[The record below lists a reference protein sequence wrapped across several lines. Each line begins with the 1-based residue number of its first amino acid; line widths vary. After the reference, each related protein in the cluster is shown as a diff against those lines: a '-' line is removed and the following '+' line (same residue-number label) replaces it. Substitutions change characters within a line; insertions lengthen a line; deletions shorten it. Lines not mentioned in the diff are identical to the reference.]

1 MTMSLQIKPILVAL
15 RRHKAGTLLIALQ
28 IALTLAI
35 VCNALFII
43 HQRLANLSERSGVD
57 EANVFVVQNQ
67 WAADWTTQQ
76 IDAQVRADMLALRQ
90 LPSVRDAAPATG
102 YPLQGG
108 GWDNFVTMT
117 PDQVKP
123 TTDSAVYLGDE
134 HLLDTLGLRL
144 VAGRNFRSDEV
155 MVMGTQQ
162 AVIPPVV
169 IVSKALA
176 DRLFPGGSAL
186 GKSFYAMGATPS
198 TIVGIVERLH
208 RQGAS
213 QWDKAHAGQS
223 LIWPARPDD
232 ARGIYYIVRAKPGQL
247 AAAMREAPKA
257 LYAQSRMRIIDPK
270 DGIQDYAQIRHR
282 VFDSDR
288 GMAILMGV
296 ISAVLLAI
304 TAAGIVGLTSFW
316 VGQRRKQIG
325 VRRALGATRH
335 DILGYFLTEN
345 FLISLAG
352 AVLGTMLAIVFNL
365 WMVTRFEMDRMSMAY
380 VGIGV
385 LLLLLLGQAA
395 TLAPAVRASR
405 VSPIEATR
413 SV

>member
-1 MTMSLQIKPILVAL
+1 MHIQIRPILVAL

-43 HQRLANLSERSGVD
+43 HQRLANLSEVSGVD
-57 EANVFVVQNQ
+57 EANVFVIRNQ
-67 WAADWTTQQ
+67 WAVDRPTQQ
-76 IDAQVRADMLALRQ
+76 VDAQVRADLLALRQ
-90 LPSVRDAAPATG
+90 LPAVRDASPASG

-117 PDQVKP
+117 PDQTQP
-123 TTDSAVYLGDE
+123 TTDAAVYTGDE
-134 HLLDTLGLRL
+134 HFVDTLGLKL
-144 VAGRNFRSDEV
+144 IAGRNFRPDEV

-162 AVIPPVV
+162 AIIPPSV

-176 DRLFPGGSAL
+176 NRLFPHGDAL
-186 GKSFYAMGATPS
+186 GKHFYAMSATPS
-198 TIVGIVERLH
+198 TIVGIVDTLH
-208 RQGAS
+208 RQGVNQGSNAY
-213 QWDKAHAGQS
+213 AGQS
-223 LIWPARPDD
+223 LIWPLRADD
-232 ARGIYYIVRAKPGQL
+232 ARGIFYIVRARPGQL

-270 DGIQDYAQIRHR
+270 DGIQDYATIRHK
-282 VFDSDR
+282 VYDSDR

-296 ISAVLLAI
+296 ICVVLLAI

-325 VRRALGATRH
+325 VRRALGATRL
-335 DILGYFLTEN
+335 DILSYFLTEN
-345 FLISLAG
+345 LLIGLGGVAIG
-352 AVLGTMLAIVFNL
+352 ALLAIVINL
-365 WMVTRFEMDRMSMAY
+365 WMVVRFAMDRMPPTY
-380 VGIGV
+380 VAVGVVV
-385 LLLLLLGQAA
+385 LLVLGQGAV
-395 TLAPAVRASR
+395 LAPARRASR
-405 VSPIEATR
+405 VSPVEATR

>member
-1 MTMSLQIKPILVAL
+1 MSLQIKPILVAL
-15 RRHKAGTLLIALQ
+15 RRHKAGTVLIALQ

-57 EANVFVVQNQ
+57 EADVFVIKNQ
-67 WAADWTTQQ
+67 WAVDRSTQQ
-76 IDAQVRADMLALRQ
+76 VDALVRADILTLQQ
-90 LPSVRDAAPATG
+90 LPGVLDAAPTSG

-123 TTDSAVYLGDE
+123 TTDSAVYMGDE

-144 VAGRNFRSDEV
+144 LAGRNFRPDEV
-155 MVMGTQQ
+155 LVMGTQQ
-162 AVIPPVV
+162 VVVPPVV

-176 DRLFPGGSAL
+176 DRLFPDGSAL
-186 GKSFYAMGATPS
+186 GKSFYAMSATPS
-198 TIVGIVERLH
+198 TIIGIVDQLH
-208 RQGAS
+208 RSGTS
-213 QWDKAHAGQS
+213 QWNKAYAGQS
-223 LIWPARPDD
+223 LIWPVRPDD

-257 LYAQSRMRIIDPK
+257 LFTQSRMRIIDQK
-270 DGIQDYAQIRHR
+270 DGVLDYAQIRHR
-282 VFDSDR
+282 VFESDR
-288 GMAILMGV
+288 GMAILMGI

-325 VRRALGATRH
+325 VRRALGATRQ
-335 DILGYFLTEN
+335 DILNYFLTEN
-345 FLISLAG
+345 LMIGLGGVVVG
-352 AVLGTMLAIVFNL
+352 AVLAVGINL
-365 WMVTRFEMDRMSMAY
+365 WMVTRFEMDRMSMTY
-380 VGIGV
+380 VGVGV
-385 LLLLLLGQAA
+385 IALLLLGQGAVF
-395 TLAPAVRASR
+395 APALRASR
-405 VSPIEATR
+405 VSPVEATR
-413 SV
+413 GV

>member
-1 MTMSLQIKPILVAL
+1 MSIQIKPILVAL

-57 EANVFVVQNQ
+57 EANVFVIQNQ

-76 IDAQVRADMLALRQ
+76 IDAQVRADLLALRQ
-90 LPSVRDAAPATG
+90 LPSVRDAAPSTG

-123 TTDSAVYLGDE
+123 TTDSAVYMGDE

-144 VAGRNFRSDEV
+144 IAGRNFRPSEV
-155 MVMGTQQ
+155 LVMGTQQ
-162 AVIPPVV
+162 VVIPPVV

-176 DRLFPGGSAL
+176 DRLFPDGSAL
-186 GKSFYAMGATPS
+186 GKSFYAMSATPS
-198 TIVGIVERLH
+198 TIVGIVDRLH
-208 RQGAS
+208 RQGVS
-213 QWDKAHAGQS
+213 QFDKAHAGQS

-232 ARGIYYIVRAKPGQL
+232 ARGIFYIVRAKPGQL
-247 AAAMREAPKA
+247 TAAMREAPKA
-257 LYAQSRMRIIDPK
+257 LYAQSRMRILDPK
-270 DGIQDYAQIRHR
+270 DGIRDYAQIRHR

-288 GMAILMGV
+288 GMAILMGI

-335 DILGYFLTEN
+335 DILNYFLTEN
-345 FLISLAG
+345 LMIGLGGVIVG
-352 AVLGTMLAIVFNL
+352 AVLAIGVNL
-365 WMVTRFEMDRMSMAY
+365 WMVTRFEMDRISVAY
-380 VGIGV
+380 LGIGV
-385 LLLLLLGQAA
+385 AVLLLLGQGAV
-395 TLAPAVRASR
+395 LAPALRASR
-405 VSPIEATR
+405 VSPVEATR